1 MSRLQH
7 AADIGIHSY
16 QGDPVLLV
24 DALPRTGLLGAFR
37 TRCLPK
43 VVVEVRA
50 LRKESAGAGASLHV
64 PVTNNL
70 ICPES
75 LSSFTFQLEIIFTL
89 FSLRVGPWKCCCFGC
104 SRESLMP
111 SGYIL
116 GSICT
121 ILLSGVFDVYKVNK
135 NKDAVGIQLN
145 STATRFLQL

>member
-89 FSLRVGPWKCCCFGC
+89 FSLRVEPWKCCC
-104 SRESLMP
+104 
-111 SGYIL
+111 L
-116 GSICT
+116 GVQ
-121 ILLSGVFDVYKVNK
+121 SGVLDAFGVYFGFNLYDSV
-135 NKDAVGIQLN
+135 VGC
-145 STATRFLQL
+145 F